1 MLARRV
7 WPQEIAARKSPS
19 HPMRASKHS
28 RPFLPL
34 TRAYAR
40 AVVERTEGIQVA
52 PRFSVRASLRCCI
65 SEARIETSCNR
76 ERVNGFSSRENV
88 LECSTMRRNEAQRA
102 DKNTIETRKIT
113 NASNYKLFLC
123 IASNGFYFDT

>member
-19 HPMRASKHS
+19 HPVRASKHS

-34 TRAYAR
+34 TR

-76 ERVNGFSSRENV
+76 ERVSGFSS
-88 LECSTMRRNEAQRA
+88 
-102 DKNTIETRKIT
+102 
-113 NASNYKLFLC
+113 
-123 IASNGFYFDT
+123 